1 MSKPVVLI
9 TGGGKRIGAEVSKEL
24 MEMGWYVL
32 IHVNSSVEDAKS
44 VLTDYTSKFG
54 VDAPGDIL
62 QANLLDDYTSK
73 FGVDAPGDILQAN
86 LLDDLEISRLISE
99 VLEHQAVKEAG
110 GISGLIHNASI
121 YSSIDVEDVS
131 VEELQ
136 KNLKLHVE
144 VPFILTLGLLDS
156 MRAKNGCVIGMVDT
170 SLGRSWK
177 GLSHYTASKAGL
189 RQLMIN
195 FAGDF
200 HPDIRVNCIAPGAII
215 SADWEVEHFAKIIE
229 EIPLG
234 RSGNPSD
241 VAKAVLF
248 LFNSPHISGQVINI
262 DGGWSLNQ

>member
-44 VLTDYTSKFG
+44 VLT
-54 VDAPGDIL
+54 
-62 QANLLDDYTSK
+62 DYTSK

>member
-9 TGGGKRIGAEVSKEL
+9 TGAGKRIGAEVSKEL

-32 IHVNSSVEDAKS
+32 IHVNSSVDSAKKI
-44 VLTDYTSKFG
+44 LADYTSKFG

-62 QANLLDDYTSK
+62 QANLLNDSEVKD
-73 FGVDAPGDILQAN
+73 
-86 LLDDLEISRLISE
+86 LISQ
-99 VLEHQAVKEAG
+99 VLQHSAVQDSG

-121 YSSIDVEDVS
+121 YSSIDVEEVS
-131 VEELQ
+131 IEDLQ
-136 KNLKLHVE
+136 KNMKLHVE
-144 VPFILTLGLLDS
+144 TPFNLTLGLLDS
-156 MRAKNGCVIGMVDT
+156 LKSKNGCVIGMVDT
-170 SLGRSWK
+170 SLGRAWK

-200 HPDIRVNCIAPGAII
+200 HPDVRVNCIAPGAII

-234 RSGNPSD
+234 RSGHPSNI
-241 VAKAVLF
+241 AKAVLF
-248 LFNSPHISGQVINI
+248 LFNSPHISGQVINV